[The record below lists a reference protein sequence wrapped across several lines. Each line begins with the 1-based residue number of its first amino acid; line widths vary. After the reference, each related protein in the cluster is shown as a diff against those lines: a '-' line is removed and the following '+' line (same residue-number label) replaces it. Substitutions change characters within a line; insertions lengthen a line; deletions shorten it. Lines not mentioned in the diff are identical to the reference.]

1 MAQLD
6 DSNCSFYL
14 ALAESKRFRLGHIRN
29 GKISDRLYPKRKD
42 FVSLN
47 VAIKNL
53 AAMHWSYPAYE
64 NYKRFFTST
73 YMSKC
78 RLFSLWSRS

>member
-47 VAIKNL
+47 VAIKNQ
-53 AAMHWSYPAYE
+53 AAVHEYT
-64 NYKRFFTST
+64 FV
-73 YMSKC
+73 
-78 RLFSLWSRS
+78 

>member
-53 AAMHWSYPAYE
+53 AQPAGLFDIVRHRQK
-64 NYKRFFTST
+64 NIGKRKLIFDS
-73 YMSKC
+73 
-78 RLFSLWSRS
+78 

>member
-47 VAIKNL
+47 VAIQNQ
-53 AAMHWSYPAYE
+53 AAMHGKW
-64 NYKRFFTST
+64 
-73 YMSKC
+73 
-78 RLFSLWSRS
+78 

>member
-47 VAIKNL
+47 VAIQNQ
-53 AAMHWSYPAYE
+53 AAILTYAWSY
-64 NYKRFFTST
+64 NTSIFAPGVFDVELLCIK
-73 YMSKC
+73 YGKI
-78 RLFSLWSRS
+78 

>member
-47 VAIKNL
+47 VAIQNQ
-53 AAMHWSYPAYE
+53 AALQCKKGHHHIV
-64 NYKRFFTST
+64 
-73 YMSKC
+73 C
-78 RLFSLWSRS
+78 LFRQ